1 MKKFRFRK
9 LIVIFG
15 ILLLTACTSMSK
27 DVKELDGKIFNGF
40 KGGQILVLEQKEGF
54 SKKAKLLFSG
64 AGVINPNTNPEDI
77 KEDAYKKSL
86 PQEFNNPK
94 IIEKDGKKYLTA
106 DNFPYKLV
114 IKDKKTIVDE
124 EDKNEFIYVN
134 LYDPVEENKK

>member
-9 LIVIFG
+9 LLVIFG

-27 DVKELDGKIFNGF
+27 EVKELDGKIFNGF

-94 IIEKDGKKYLTA
+94 IILFILLYVSISISVLCTINVFNNVFKFDA
-106 DNFPYKLV
+106 DN
-114 IKDKKTIVDE
+114 
-124 EDKNEFIYVN
+124 EFAPIYT
-134 LYDPVEENKK
+134 